1 MNGVQK
7 AEVRKMVQE
16 ALKELTEGN
25 DMVDNPTKEE
35 IKDMADRAEDSYAEY
50 AKEPNEETIEAMEEV
65 RDGKCLRHAPAYS
78 VEEFKPSFVNTEIKV
93 GLKKLDKMVI
103 VDFLEIDDYFARL
116 VTDNGGFVSSNG
128 FELKIESDKHYETQ
142 LEAHRVITSC
152 ISKKR
157 EQHGLILMKIEMN
170 GVNDSSMPSKN
181 SQNIG
186 TAKITIYIR
195 LGVEG

>member
-152 ISKKR
+152 ISKK
-157 EQHGLILMKIEMN
+157 EGTTWF
-170 GVNDSSMPSKN
+170 DSNEDRDEWCERFLNAIKELTEYWDSEDN
-181 SQNIG
+181 Y
-186 TAKITIYIR
+186 IYTF
-195 LGVEG
+195 GG